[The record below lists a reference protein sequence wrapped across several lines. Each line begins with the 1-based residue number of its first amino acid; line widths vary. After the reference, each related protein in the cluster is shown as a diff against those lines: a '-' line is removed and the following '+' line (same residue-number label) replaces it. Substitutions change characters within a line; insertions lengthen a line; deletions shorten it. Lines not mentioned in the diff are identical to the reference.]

1 MRRVVSLAPL
11 LIGGTTTL
19 LLMLLLILLPR
30 QNFLHNSE
38 TTIFLLA

>member
-11 LIGGTTTL
+11 LIGGTPTVLPIL
-19 LLMLLLILLPR
+19 LQTLLPR
-30 QNFLHNSE
+30 QNFLHNSG